1 MFCWWEMQNFKA
13 NEHYVA
19 HHKLDKIELHPYIR
33 ALASSVRLPRAG
45 GAGSPALVL
54 GKLSSFT

>member
-1 MFCWWEMQNFKA
+1 MQNFKA

-33 ALASSVRLPRAG
+33 VRANSVELPHNMIRKQLTTYHR
-45 GAGSPALVL
+45 P
-54 GKLSSFT
+54 

>member
-1 MFCWWEMQNFKA
+1 MQNFKA